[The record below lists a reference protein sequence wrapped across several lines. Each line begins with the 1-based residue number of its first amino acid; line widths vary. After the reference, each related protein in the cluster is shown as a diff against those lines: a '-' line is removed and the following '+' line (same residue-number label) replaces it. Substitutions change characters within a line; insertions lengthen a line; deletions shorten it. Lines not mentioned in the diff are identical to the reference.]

1 MLNRAALT
9 VKPLEPFFQWAKT
22 LDDSGF
28 IPGEDDES
36 TVYLVPYILSDQHEA
51 EILKQVY
58 ADIFEREL
66 FEWHTEESD
75 WPKKRTLTVFKQWFK
90 YEFHSIVED
99 LCSYPILREDS
110 DA

>member
-22 LDDSGF
+22 LDDSGL

-110 DA
+110 E

>member
-22 LDDSGF
+22 LDDSGL

-90 YEFHSIVED
+90 YEFHSIVD
-99 LCSYPILREDS
+99 LISKMVQPP
-110 DA
+110 